1 LITLAD
7 AVCISGDFTIRVDS
21 LGFPRTVLEMIVKPT
36 LDFIGTSDHYVR
48 WNLDGA
54 GPNTQVS
61 LAARY

>member
-1 LITLAD
+1 MISAALTERPLAD
-7 AVCISGDFTIRVDS
+7 MKFHRVPKS
-21 LGFPRTVLEMIVKPT
+21 SIVPGHWVS
-36 LDFIGTSDHYVR
+36 IGVTGGGHYVR